1 MNKSKLCTLNI
12 LLADDGSEHS
22 QAAVEL
28 LGDLPLDEQSRIMAL
43 RVFTP
48 TDTANVWSLKEAL
61 KITEERLRSQGKQVE
76 SELVLGHPAEKI
88 IEVAQK
94 HKSSMIVI
102 GARGLR
108 ATLGILLGGVVQQVA
123 EHAELP
129 MLVVRTPYDGLK
141 RILVV
146 INRSEESK
154 TMLSCIGDFPIPPE
168 ATFDVLYVAP
178 PIPSEKEIVRYWPG
192 GIDVS
197 LSTPLEDIQEEIN
210 QRAEKEERTGLKILA
225 EAIEILKE
233 EGIEAKST
241 LLRGDAATEIIEY
254 AKENQTDLIVCGGR
268 RLSSMKSWLL
278 GGVSRK
284 LLHYAH
290 CSVMV
295 VKNQFV
301 GNEQD

>member
-1 MNKSKLCTLNI
+1 MNKSKLCALNI

-28 LGDLPLDEQSRIMAL
+28 LGDLPLDEQSHIMAL

-48 TDTANVWSLKEAL
+48 THTSNVWALEKAL
-61 KITEERLRSQGKQVE
+61 KATEEKLRSQGKRVE
-76 SELVLGHPAEKI
+76 SELVLGKPAEKI

-94 HKSSMIVI
+94 HEASMIVM

-108 ATLGILLGGVVQQVA
+108 ATFGILLGGVVQQVA

-129 MLVVRTPYDGLK
+129 MIVVRTPYNGLK
-141 RILVV
+141 RILLV
-146 INRSEESK
+146 INNSEESK
-154 TMLSCIGDFPIPPE
+154 TMLSCMGNFPTPAE
-168 ATFDVLYVAP
+168 SAFDVLYVAP
-178 PIPSEKEIVRYWPG
+178 PIPSEKEIAPYRPD
-192 GIDVS
+192 GIDAS
-197 LSTPLEDIQEEIN
+197 LSPHPEGIQEEID
-210 QRAEKEERTGLKILA
+210 QRVEKEERIGLKILA

-233 EGIEAKST
+233 EGIDAKST

-254 AKENQTDLIVCGGR
+254 AKEHQTDLIVCGGR
-268 RLSSMKSWLL
+268 RLSSMRSWLL

-284 LLHYAH
+284 LLHYAP

-295 VKNQFV
+295 VKGRQ
-301 GNEQD
+301 EST